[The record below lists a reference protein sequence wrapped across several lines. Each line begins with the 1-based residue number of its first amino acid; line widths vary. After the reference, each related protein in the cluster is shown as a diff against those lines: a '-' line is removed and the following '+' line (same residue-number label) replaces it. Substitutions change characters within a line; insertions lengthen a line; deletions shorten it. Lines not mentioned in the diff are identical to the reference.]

1 MNATTNIVNGIQYQ
15 TCHWHM
21 HDGWLRVASASTEC
35 QFRIL
40 LIFPLPGTGAAV
52 AQCPFFGGLKRAD
65 QQKVFLGVLCLLAQ
79 AIVYCLY

>member
-1 MNATTNIVNGIQYQ
+1 MDHLQFTRVLQYQ
-15 TCHWHM
+15 TCHWR
-21 HDGWLRVASASTEC
+21 DGRRLRVASASTR
-35 QFRIL
+35 FL